1 MSLWKLN
8 EIVVATNGVASSMC
22 ADEIVG
28 ISIDTRDIAPA
39 ELFVAIKGDQFD
51 GHDFVSQ
58 AIGKGAGAALVSK
71 SWAQKVSSELPLIV
85 VDDPLKGLERLA
97 VAARARTK
105 AKIIAITGSVGK
117 TSTKEA
123 VRIGLERMG
132 RTHASIKSFNNHWGV
147 PLMLARMPADTEF
160 GVFEV
165 GMNHADEIRPLV
177 KMIKPHIAVV
187 TNVGAVHLEHF
198 DSVLGIAAAKAEIF
212 EGLERGGSI
221 LLGADHDYLDAL
233 TAHAS
238 ALEISNIFTFGFA
251 SNADARLQDIERSA
265 TGVCG
270 TLEVDKT
277 ALEICVPQ
285 FGAHA
290 LVNAAAVISVGK
302 ALDLDLRE
310 LAKAMADFAAPPGRG
325 QIMEL
330 KLSDGAAML
339 LDESFNANPVSMRAA
354 LSIVQGLGKEQRK
367 IGVLGDMLELG
378 ETAPQLHAEL
388 AAVVLAAGFEKVIL
402 VGPLMTN
409 LSETLEG
416 KLDVIHRFNSN
427 DVADLLAEELAPG
440 DLVMVKGSK
449 GTKLSPVVEQLCQ
462 RYC

>member
-1 MSLWKLN
+1 
-8 EIVVATNGVASSMC
+8 MC
-22 ADEIVG
+22 ADEIAG
-28 ISIDTRDIAPA
+28 ISIDTRDIAPG

-51 GHDFVSQ
+51 GHDFVVQ
-58 AIGKGAGAALVSK
+58 AVENGAAAALVSK
-71 SWAQKVSSELPLIV
+71 SWAQQASSELPLIV

-198 DSVLGIAAAKAEIF
+198 ENVLGIAAAKAEIF

-221 LLGADHDYLDAL
+221 LLGTDHDYLDAL

-238 ALEISNIFTFGFA
+238 ALGMSNIFTFGFA
-251 SNADARLQDIERSA
+251 SNADVRLQDIERSA

-290 LVNAAAVISVGK
+290 LANAAAVISVGK

-310 LAKAMADFAAPPGRG
+310 LAKAMADFVAPPGRG

-330 KLSDGAAML
+330 KLSDGPAML

-388 AAVVLAAGFEKVIL
+388 AEAVLAAGFEKVIL

>member
-8 EIVVATNGVASSMC
+8 EIVAATNGVASSMC
-22 ADEIVG
+22 ADEIAG
-28 ISIDTRDIAPA
+28 ISIDTRDIALG

-51 GHDFVSQ
+51 GHDFVVQ
-58 AIGKGAGAALVSK
+58 AVENGAAAALVSK
-71 SWAQKVSSELPLIV
+71 SWAQQASSDLPLIV

-238 ALEISNIFTFGFA
+238 ALEISSVFTFGFA
-251 SNADARLQDIERSA
+251 SNADVRLQDIKRSA
-265 TGVCG
+265 TGMCG
-270 TLEVDKT
+270 TLEFDKT

-290 LVNAAAVISVGK
+290 LANAAAVISVGK

-310 LAKAMADFAAPPGRG
+310 LATAMADFVAPPGRG
-325 QIMEL
+325 QIIEL
-330 KLSDGAAML
+330 NLSVGAAML

-388 AAVVLAAGFEKVIL
+388 SEAVLVAGFEKVIL

-409 LSETLEG
+409 LSEALEG